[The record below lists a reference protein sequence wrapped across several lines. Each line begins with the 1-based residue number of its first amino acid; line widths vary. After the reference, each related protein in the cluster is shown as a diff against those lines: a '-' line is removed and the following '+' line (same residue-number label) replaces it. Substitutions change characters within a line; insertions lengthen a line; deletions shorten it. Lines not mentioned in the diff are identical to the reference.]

1 MTTPKGCNS
10 VDPAGRRRA
19 DIEERTSLIGTAC
32 ANSREINVATDR
44 VVLGTDGN
52 GTTLWQ
58 DIRRRTLLMPSSCSG
73 VRAPGVGVRLNGV
86 VDCLHLP
93 IRQSGN
99 RRLGSS
105 TRQGQSRQS
114 GGAVTFRRHLLLFQ
128 GLNARQRI
136 EIRA

>member
-10 VDPAGRRRA
+10 VDRAGRRRA
-19 DIEERTSLIGTAC
+19 DIEGRTSLFGTAG
-32 ANSREINVATDR
+32 ANSREINVATDW

-58 DIRRRTLLMPSSCSG
+58 DIRRRTLLMSSPCFG
-73 VRAPGVGVRLNGV
+73 VRPLEIGGRVNGV
-86 VDCLHLP
+86 VDDLHLP
-93 IRQSGN
+93 IRQSRN
-99 RRLGSS
+99 RRLDSS

-114 GGAVTFRRHLLLFQ
+114 GGAVTFRRHLPLFP